1 MAEQMKAFVMKKIG
15 EVGWIT
21 KDRPEC
27 GQIYTQYTKAES
39 EKDLIWF

>member
-1 MAEQMKAFVMKKIG
+1 MAEQMKGFAMKRIG

-27 GQIYTQYTKAES
+27 GPT
-39 EKDLIWF
+39 DV

>member
-21 KDRPEC
+21 KDRPVC
-27 GQIYTQYTKAES
+27 GDRQTQ
-39 EKDLIWF
+39 L